1 MGAARWEIGSWQRVV
16 HASVLGLLQ
25 PVVPIALFAG
35 LAPLLFDAAG
45 ELVSPSPMAFAA
57 VVLVAAVALGVLLG
71 GGLVAVG
78 RVSLGALGFRRDRLA
93 LESALGLGALVVYLA
108 CYYLIVRSLMPS
120 ADSIFRSVVSQT
132 PSQRALLLLV
142 GLAIAIF
149 EESVFRGYLQPS
161 LVHHLGLVGGVVVT
175 ALIFAAW
182 HPPRF
187 ALPSFLI
194 RLVLGLV
201 TGACRGRDRPLTG
214 AIAAH
219 ALLWPVVGL
228 S

>member
-1 MGAARWEIGSWQRVV
+1 MEATRWGIGSWKRIV
-16 HASVLGLLQ
+16 HALALGLLQ
-25 PVVPIALFAG
+25 PVVPIALFVG
-35 LAPLLFDAAG
+35 LAPLLFDKGG

-57 VVLVAAVALGVLLG
+57 VALVAAVA
-71 GGLVAVG
+71 
-78 RVSLGALGFRRDRLA
+78 
-93 LESALGLGALVVYLA
+93 
-108 CYYLIVRSLMPS
+108 
-120 ADSIFRSVVSQT
+120 
-132 PSQRALLLLV
+132 
-142 GLAIAIF
+142 
-149 EESVFRGYLQPS
+149 
-161 LVHHLGLVGGVVVT
+161 VT

-214 AIAAH
+214 AIVAH